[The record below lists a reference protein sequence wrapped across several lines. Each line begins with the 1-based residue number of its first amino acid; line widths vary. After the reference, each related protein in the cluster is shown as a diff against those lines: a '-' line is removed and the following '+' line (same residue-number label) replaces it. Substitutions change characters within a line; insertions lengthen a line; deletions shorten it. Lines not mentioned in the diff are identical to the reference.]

1 MDKLVNKIVKAFS
14 NADSALFAL
23 HSLLDEE
30 DRLKPFSERT
40 ELWRDVYRLR
50 VVLNQQIKAMWG
62 FHDPQRGDLMIS
74 RKELTI
80 WETVIMIELE
90 KNKSAQQAI
99 ETADVII
106 EARRLRF
113 TNDPQT

>member
-1 MDKLVNKIVKAFS
+1 MDKLVNKIVKAFN

-40 ELWRDVYRLR
+40 ELWRDVYGLR

-62 FHDPQRGDLMIS
+62 PHDPR
-74 RKELTI
+74 RKHIAETAS
-80 WETVIMIELE
+80 ETVVECLE
-90 KNKSAQQAI
+90 DKLHDNQSK
-99 ETADVII
+99 
-106 EARRLRF
+106 
-113 TNDPQT
+113 